1 MSLMVQVA
9 IHQRSQAGS
18 RDKAGLEI
26 RSSVKTKTP
35 KICGTPRPV
44 LPSAKGIPPRC
55 HLPKCPVAYRPS
67 RASAGHGGTA
77 NSCVAWNTLRP
88 RCSGWPVANSE
99 RNIPLLTGK
108 PIRDTG
114 LRRRLALGDDVAS
127 PQVRSGILN
136 LRPTAA
142 ADAVA
147 ELKERGVKL

>member
-1 MSLMVQVA
+1 M
-9 IHQRSQAGS
+9 
-18 RDKAGLEI
+18 
-26 RSSVKTKTP
+26 
-35 KICGTPRPV
+35 
-44 LPSAKGIPPRC
+44 
-55 HLPKCPVAYRPS
+55 
-67 RASAGHGGTA
+67 
-77 NSCVAWNTLRP
+77 
-88 RCSGWPVANSE
+88 ANSE